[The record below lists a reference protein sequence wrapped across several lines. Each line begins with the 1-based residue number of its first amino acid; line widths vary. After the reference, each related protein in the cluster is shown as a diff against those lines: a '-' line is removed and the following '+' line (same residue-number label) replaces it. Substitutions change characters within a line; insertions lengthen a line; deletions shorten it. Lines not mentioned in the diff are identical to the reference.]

1 MKHLLIVIAALTLLG
16 GCTQDDSTIL
26 ESTPY
31 DANESDWPPIE
42 PPIEYNYGS
51 EEYGAFDENPF
62 LDAIEDPLSTFSI
75 DVDGASYSNVRRFL
89 NEGRRP
95 PRDAVR
101 IEEMINY
108 FSYDYPQPSGQHPF
122 SVTTEVSDC
131 PWDLSH
137 QLIHIGLQGES
148 LETDD
153 IPPSNLVFL
162 IDVSGSMRAS
172 NKLPLLKQAFRL
184 LVPQLRA
191 EDRIAMVT
199 YAGSPG
205 LALPSTSGSEQEELL
220 GVLDRLEAGGSTAGA
235 AGIELAYEQVLENF
249 AEEGNN
255 RVILATDGDFNVGI
269 SNDAALVQLIES
281 KRDLGVFLT
290 VLGFGTGNLKDS
302 KMEKLANHGNGT
314 YNYIDNLAEAEKVF
328 VHELVG
334 TLVTIAKDV
343 KIQVEFNSD
352 RIASYRLI
360 GYENRL
366 LDDDDFDDDAA
377 DAGEMGSGHSVT
389 ALYEI
394 VPVPDTDATDPSL
407 IKISLRYKDPDM
419 STSQVFESSVTG
431 KGFPLDQTSDNYRF
445 SAAVA
450 QFGLLLR
457 NSEHMGESSVSSVLE
472 LAKSSIGSDEGGY
485 RGEFVELVEGC
496 DRLLGGQ

>member
-1 MKHLLIVIAALTLLG
+1 MLG
-16 GCTQDDSTIL
+16 GCSQDDSTIF
-26 ESTPY
+26 ESSSY
-31 DANESDWPPIE
+31 DANELDWRPTEPWIE
-42 PPIEYNYGS
+42 DCNGS
-51 EEYGAFDENPF
+51 EEYDIIDENPF
-62 LDAIEDPLSTFSI
+62 LDAIEYPLSTFSI

-89 NEGRRP
+89 NEGRLP

-131 PWDLSH
+131 PWEVSH

-148 LETDD
+148 METDD
-153 IPPSNLVFL
+153 MPPSNLVFL
-162 IDVSGSMRAS
+162 IDVSGSMQAS

-184 LVPQLRA
+184 LVPQLRS
-191 EDRIAMVT
+191 EDQVAIVT
-199 YAGSPG
+199 YAGSGG

-220 GVLDRLEAGGSTAGA
+220 SVLDRLEAGGSTAGA
-235 AGIELAYEQVLENF
+235 AGIELAYEVALENF

-269 SNDAALVQLIES
+269 SSDEALVTLIES

-290 VLGFGTGNLKDS
+290 VLGFGTGNLEDS

-366 LDDDDFDDDAA
+366 LDDDDFDDDST
-377 DAGEMGSGHSVT
+377 DAGDMGAGHSVT

-394 VPVPDTDATDPSL
+394 VPVSDADARDRSL
-407 IKISLRYKDPDM
+407 IEISFRYKDPDM
-419 STSQVFESSVTG
+419 STSQIFESTVTG
-431 KGFPLDQTSDNYRF
+431 PGIPLDQTSDNYRF

-450 QFGLLLR
+450 QLGLLLR
-457 NSEHMGESSVSSVLE
+457 DSEHMGESSVSNVLE

-485 RGEFVELVEGC
+485 RGEFVELAEGC
-496 DRLLGGQ
+496 ARLLGEQ